1 MGERTGKISFN
12 GVNSS
17 GLPAI
22 IDLDVTGGQ
31 IGAPATYAVVDTSNN
46 TVTVLATPG
55 YILGVTINTTLSA
68 HTVVIK
74 DATAALLTIP
84 ASSTAGTN
92 FDLFG
97 VYCATSIVVDPDD
110 SSTGSLTIFY
120 RAA

>member
-1 MGERTGKISFN
+1 MGEKTGKISFN

-22 IDLDVTGGQ
+22 IDLAVTGG
-31 IGAPATYAVVDTSNN
+31 ALTPAVTYAVVDTSNN

-55 YILGVTINTTLSA
+55 YVYGVFVNTALSA

-74 DATAALLTIP
+74 DATAAIATIP
-84 ASSTAGTN
+84 ASAAAGAN
-92 FDLFG
+92 YNLFG

-110 SSTGSLTIFY
+110 SSTGSITVVY
-120 RAA
+120 AAA

>member
-1 MGERTGKISFN
+1 MGVSTGKISFN
-12 GVNSS
+12 GVDAA

-22 IDLDVTGGQ
+22 VDLTVAGGH
-31 IGAPATYAVVDTSNN
+31 IGGAISYKVIDTSDN
-46 TVTVLATPG
+46 TNTALNAPG
-55 YILGVTINTTLSA
+55 YIYGVSINTTLSA

-84 ASSTAGTN
+84 ASTAAGTN
-92 FDLFG
+92 FQLFG
-97 VYCATSIVVDPDD
+97 VYCATSIIVDPDD